1 MGQNVDIPLS
11 CKTCSKMPMFLNYLG
26 KCPCFKLDFLKIE
39 FQWKTRYLDNRVIG
53 NQTLKKKKKIPFM
66 ELEFHVGFFK

>member
-1 MGQNVDIPLS
+1 MGQNGDIPLS

-53 NQTLKKKKKIPFM
+53 NQT
-66 ELEFHVGFFK
+66 